1 MSLAFC
7 TFGSGAMLLAQV
19 IPSHLSTRSGR
30 LGRRGLWFIGVAL
43 FAAGLFPPIPTRPV
57 LAYVHGVSGLVVILA
72 SPIVFLLLSR
82 SLSHEPAWL
91 GTCRH
96 LRWATALAWIGL
108 LLFLGSTVVFAGRAS
123 GDPVVSLEPAIGI
136 SNRLMIMT
144 YCLWFVVAAWR
155 PARRASSRAVFEATR
170 WAGSRPSTPAAG
182 WTLEAAPPRGV
193 RRTATAREGPGR
205 RQIEHQCPVPVRH
218 LIGQPL
224 RSPGTWRERP
234 EPGRIECDLDWRHDG
249 SQGLEC
255 SVWARTK
262 RTRRRAVVSA
272 SLFCLLG
279 RIAVCLIGV
288 SVLAATP
295 AGAESIRAGA
305 LEWAL
310 AAGGGATLGIPA
322 ESLETVASFHL
333 LPHLGYF
340 LTGEVGEGIGRG
352 NVEFIVEPTLIHLD
366 ASSNSATVIG
376 LAAPLRWVF
385 AASPRLRP
393 YIEAGGGVLGGHVDL
408 QQAKCDV
415 NFVIEGGG
423 GAMLFMSERVALTLG
438 ARYHHLSNADRCSK
452 NLGLNSVIG
461 IVGISYIFR

>member
-1 MSLAFC
+1 MGRESYIHSGDRLDTRGGTASRC
-7 TFGSGAMLLAQV
+7 T
-19 IPSHLSTRSGR
+19 SHRDGTR
-30 LGRRGLWFIGVAL
+30 
-43 FAAGLFPPIPTRPV
+43 RPV
-57 LAYVHGVSGLVVILA
+57 
-72 SPIVFLLLSR
+72 
-82 SLSHEPAWL
+82 
-91 GTCRH
+91 
-96 LRWATALAWIGL
+96 
-108 LLFLGSTVVFAGRAS
+108 
-123 GDPVVSLEPAIGI
+123 
-136 SNRLMIMT
+136 
-144 YCLWFVVAAWR
+144 
-155 PARRASSRAVFEATR
+155 
-170 WAGSRPSTPAAG
+170 
-182 WTLEAAPPRGV
+182 
-193 RRTATAREGPGR
+193 R
-205 RQIEHQCPVPVRH
+205 RQFEHQCPVPVRN

-234 EPGRIECDLDWRHDG
+234 EPGRIECDLDWRDDG

-255 SVWARTK
+255 SVWARTTRTK
-262 RTRRRAVVSA
+262 RTRRRAVGTVVSA
-272 SLFCLLG
+272 SLPYLLG

-288 SVLAATP
+288 SALAATP

-352 NVEFIVEPTLIHLD
+352 NVEFIAEPTLIYLD

-376 LAAPLRWVF
+376 LAALLRWVF

-393 YIEAGGGVLGGHVDL
+393 YIEAGGGVLGGHVEL
-408 QQAKCDV
+408 QQANCDV
-415 NFVIEGGG
+415 NFIIEGGG

-452 NLGLNSVIG
+452 NQGLNSVIG
-461 IVGISYIFR
+461 IVGVSYFFR